1 MTWSFYYQL
10 TRNITKYF
18 VQSSTAWTNI
28 CVEKSNPTN
37 FSLFKVLQCC
47 FVCVPRS
54 FARLASL
61 KSACPQPANI
71 CASGANDNVQP
82 THLWDRF
89 TRNSTHSCHPTIL
102 TSSSS
107 CYSSHVLHL
116 DCFPHFPH
124 FHCMRCSKP
133 TKSALV
139 LLCQA
144 WFFIF
149 SPGNSADL
157 ISLCL
162 QAGSCIALFFFHLNL
177 LVPSTGSNTTILH
190 HQTSFYF
197 LP

>member
-18 VQSSTAWTNI
+18 VQSSTPGTNI

-37 FSLFKVLQCC
+37 FSLFQVLQRC
-47 FVCVPRS
+47 FGCVPR
-54 FARLASL
+54 LVSL
-61 KSACPQPANI
+61 KSASPQPANI
-71 CASGANDNVQP
+71 CASGANDNVQQ
-82 THLWDRF
+82 TQLWDTF
-89 TRNSTHSCHPTIL
+89 TRNSTQSCHPTIP
-102 TSSSS
+102 TSASS
-107 CYSSHVLHL
+107 CHSSHVLHL

-124 FHCMRCSKP
+124 FHCMRCSKS

-144 WFFIF
+144 WFFTF

-162 QAGSCIALFFFHLNL
+162 QVGSCIALFFFHLNL
-177 LVPSTGSNTTILH
+177 LVPRTGSNATILH